1 MYHLKKNLAILL
13 TTNTCIVI
21 LKPPSFYE
29 KKNRQKTKKQM
40 IEKVNDVY
48 LSDSHWVSVGF
59 HHSIGDCILSNALY
73 RLKTR

>member
-1 MYHLKKNLAILL
+1 M
-13 TTNTCIVI
+13 
-21 LKPPSFYE
+21 KPPPPPPPPPQ
-29 KKNRQKTKKQM
+29 KKTKKQM

>member
-13 TTNTCIVI
+13 TTNKCIVI

-29 KKNRQKTKKQM
+29 KKPQKTKKQM